1 MAHLRKILLLL
12 SLLALKGRCLE
23 GLNQTEQAVEEL
35 IQSETKDGKLE
46 IVKRIKKINPD
57 GSYTIGYEAD
67 DGSFKIESRDVLGN
81 IKGTYGFVDDEGEI
95 KRVSYSSSNASDV
108 FPNKSQLFPASS
120 VVQRIPK
127 STTARPISSTS
138 STSAPASTTP
148 LSVIQ
153 SIARRRVTQSSTST
167 TTARP
172 NVVVYSSAAPRVL
185 LQRPS
190 LSKLPEAKS
199 EVQINRP
206 EASIKR
212 QHFEDIKPVTEEFS
226 EVRSNLLRRQTLGEP
241 GFNSPFVHN
250 DDQDVYNSVTS
261 RPLFTTSRP
270 PVRLG
275 LTTTAPKPLEDS
287 FQRHQLEEV
296 ESNTAVNKVG
306 LAPTPEPLVAIRH
319 PFQQGAILV
328 PLSQLQNRILPVEN
342 MQEVYQARQNYAER
356 QQVKRLTPAGLRPL
370 PVQVDANGFI
380 HQMPSTPYPIT
391 ITPTELPS
399 GDIDQIQPP
408 VSTRDFQTLLNH
420 LIRRQKML
428 ETISELMQR
437 EKQFPGGFRR
447 YQPRQQVGVRLE
459 EEVPGGY
466 EYQDERQYVGR
477 RRASRGYQPEVTRGR
492 GPEEEYLPA
501 EVRESLL
508 LRMLKLAMNPALP
521 LQEDEDAEPQQV
533 ATAATLQYRK
543 LPMRNVEIIGEEQLE
558 DTDAK
563 KRRAKRYKD
572 EDMEYME

>member
-1 MAHLRKILLLL
+1 MSSVKRYRNILQLQPNQPNQLKSPFKFQILLLL
-12 SLLALKGRCLE
+12 SLLVLKGQSSE
-23 GLNQTEQAVEEL
+23 SLNQTEQAVEEL

-81 IKGTYGFVDDEGEI
+81 VKGTYGFVDDEGEI
-95 KRVSYSSSNASDV
+95 KRVSYSSSNASEG
-108 FPNKSQLFPASS
+108 FPHQPQLFPAPS

-127 STTARPISSTS
+127 STTFKPITSTT
-138 STSAPASTTP
+138 STIAPSATTP

-153 SIARRRVTQSSTST
+153 SIARRRVTQSSPST
-167 TTARP
+167 TTTPRP

-190 LSKLPEAKS
+190 LSKLPEVKS

-206 EASIKR
+206 EASIKP
-212 QHFEDIKPVTEEFS
+212 QPFEDIRPVTEEFS
-226 EVRSNLLRRQTLGEP
+226 EVHSNLLRRQTLAEP
-241 GFNSPFVHN
+241 GFSPFLHN

-275 LTTTAPKPLEDS
+275 FTTTSPRPLEER
-287 FQRHQLEEV
+287 QQLEEV

-328 PLSQLQNRILPVEN
+328 PLSQLQSRILPVEN

-356 QQVKRLTPAGLRPL
+356 QQVKRLTPPVLRPL
-370 PVQVDANGFI
+370 PVQVDEHGFI
-380 HQMPSTPYPIT
+380 RQMPPTPYSTPVAPNG
-391 ITPTELPS
+391 E
-399 GDIDQIQPP
+399 IDEIQPP

-437 EKQFPGGFRR
+437 EKQLPGGFGR
-447 YQPRQQVGVRLE
+447 YQLRQQVGVRE
-459 EEVPGGY
+459 EEPSRGY
-466 EYQDERQYVGR
+466 EYQYDRQFVDR
-477 RRASRGYQPEVTRGR
+477 RRASRGYHPG
-492 GPEEEYLPA
+492 G
-501 EVRESLL
+501 
-508 LRMLKLAMNPALP
+508 
-521 LQEDEDAEPQQV
+521 
-533 ATAATLQYRK
+533 
-543 LPMRNVEIIGEEQLE
+543 
-558 DTDAK
+558 
-563 KRRAKRYKD
+563 
-572 EDMEYME
+572 